1 MRPQA
6 LTVIARVKAGKE
18 ECLRGLLCQHGKRVY
33 ERSRLTHFANWVILN
48 DPDNGPRLLWS
59 SNYDGTVREYLRDLL
74 SGARD
79 LLDEILR
86 MVEGY
91 RGPERLE
98 AFVKSHS
105 YSPQTFFIA
114 YQKLTCARTLELM
127 HVREQIER
135 FADAAT
141 CTGMLDADG
150 INGFLDT
157 LDSLSGPPPPTPWL
171 PAILH
176 ALASIAHDEFFG
188 AILWLA
194 RRYGALLVDDKF
206 RSVASAI
213 GQKLDGQDVTDQD
226 QMTNMID
233 VRPELLWRLRFG
245 LWLMNFIGRY
255 GCPPGDLVG
264 VRTIHFARWVLVDGG
279 KRMLFQSKFDGSWE
293 NYMGDF
299 VDKVAWGLDGIWS
312 NTKGYPS
319 AGMRDIDAFK
329 RFIRERQFEPLATYN
344 AYPDETVQNIE
355 RDDAIVGSLT
365 AHFDRRVVA
374 DWLERL

>member
-6 LTVIARVKAGKE
+6 LTVIAKVKAGKE
-18 ECLRGLLCQHGKRVY
+18 PFLRGLLCAHGERVY
-33 ERSRLTHFANWVILN
+33 ERSPRTHFANWVILN

-59 SNYDGTVREYLRDLL
+59 SNYDGTLREYLRELL

-98 AFVKSHS
+98 GFVRSHS

-114 YQKLTCARTLELM
+114 YQKLTCARTLEVM
-127 HVREQIER
+127 HVRERIER

-141 CTGMLDADG
+141 CTGMVDG
-150 INGFLDT
+150 EQIKGFLDT

-171 PAILH
+171 RDILR
-176 ALASIAHDEFFG
+176 ALVATAHDEFFA
-188 AILWLA
+188 AILELA
-194 RRYGALLVDDKF
+194 RWYGGLLVDNRF
-206 RSVASAI
+206 RSVTSAI
-213 GQKLDGQDVTDQD
+213 GQDLEGQDLTDQD

-233 VRPELLWRLRFG
+233 VRPGLLWRLRFG
-245 LWLMNFIGRY
+245 LWLMNFVGRY

-264 VRTIHFARWVLVDGG
+264 VRTIHFARWVLVDRG

-329 RFIRERQFEPLATYN
+329 RFIRERQFQPLASYN
-344 AYPDETVQNIE
+344 AYPDETVLNIE
-355 RDDAIVGSLT
+355 RDDAIAGALT
-365 AHFDRRVVA
+365 SRFDRRGVE